1 MQHEVDINYDL
12 ENFPLQ
18 IKTDSLVVVGSNDEV
33 YVSFNTAGGEQAGGV
48 TLYFTSPPRY
58 ALVWCQR
65 YPSHF
70 PTALPTET
78 DKIWTIT
85 LSRSTAGIRVTI
97 QCNDNEVLDVV
108 LSSTLCDD
116 TYWNNYW
123 SKEVKKIRFTSSDT
137 ASDYYRPGK

>member
-1 MQHEVDINYDL
+1 MQHEVDMDYDL
-12 ENFPLQ
+12 ENSPLHL
-18 IKTDSLVVVGSNDEV
+18 KTDSLVVVGSDEEV

-48 TLYFTSPPRY
+48 RLYFTSPPRY
-58 ALVWCQR
+58 ALVWCHR
-65 YPSHF
+65 YTSLF
-70 PTALPTET
+70 PTALPSET

-85 LSRSTAGIRVTI
+85 LSRAAVIRVTI
-97 QCNDNEVLDVV
+97 QCNDKEVLDVV
-108 LSSTLCDD
+108 LSGTTCDD